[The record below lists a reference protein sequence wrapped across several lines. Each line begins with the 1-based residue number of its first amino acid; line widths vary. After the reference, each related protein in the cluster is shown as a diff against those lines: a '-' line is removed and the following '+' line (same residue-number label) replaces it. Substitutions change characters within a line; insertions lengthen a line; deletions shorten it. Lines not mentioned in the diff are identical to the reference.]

1 MYRGRLFFQRK
12 SKEKVFRSVVKERR
26 KETEKKI
33 LGEME
38 EKNEILS
45 GERLPARS
53 EGVACVFSRLSSSR
67 LRWLDRP

>member
-1 MYRGRLFFQRK
+1 M
-12 SKEKVFRSVVKERR
+12 FRSVVKERR

-53 EGVACVFSRLSSSR
+53 EGVASVFRDKAAGGGWTSCRAA
-67 LRWLDRP
+67 

>member
-1 MYRGRLFFQRK
+1 MYRAILFFQRK
-12 SKEKVFRSVVKERR
+12 SKGDMFRSVVKERR

-38 EKNEILS
+38 EKTEILR

-53 EGVACVFSRLSSSR
+53 EGVACVFSRLLSSR
-67 LRWLDRP
+67 LR